1 MKEIIKTIKVYDF
14 EELSEEI
21 QKKLIEE
28 EKENIFESYLDLKLC
43 EDLTELAK
51 EILEQHFGKKAIFNK
66 IYYSLSYCQGDG
78 AMIEFEIEYY
88 GKLQTIKQ
96 YGRHTHARSFIIN
109 GDFLGEKREK
119 QLQEK
124 IIKMNEDFT
133 KKAYSYVEIDNI
145 IDNESAIEN
154 LKQYQYTENGN
165 IFE

>member
-1 MKEIIKTIKVYDF
+1 MKEITKTIKVYDF
-14 EELSEEI
+14 EELSEKI

-28 EKENIFESYLDLKLC
+28 EKENIFESYLEWELY

-51 EILEQHFGKKAIFNK
+51 EILQQHFGEKAIFNK
-66 IYYSLSYCQGDG
+66 IYYNLSYCQGDG
-78 AMIEFEIEYY
+78 AMIEFELEYY

-96 YGRHTHARSFIIN
+96 CGRYTHSRSFSIN

-119 QLQEK
+119 QLKEK
-124 IIKMNEDFT
+124 IVEMNEDFT
-133 KKAYSYVEIDNI
+133 EKAYSYVEIDNI
-145 IDNESAIEN
+145 IDNENAIEN